1 MNNAGSCPRR
11 AERGTRWHAEERDE
25 EVLASAPMNPA
36 PNLILIGPMGAG
48 KTCIGRRLAERFTL
62 DFVDADQA
70 IVDAAGASI
79 ATLFEHAGEA
89 GFRQHERQ
97 VLQQLLAGHGQLVS
111 TGGGAVLDP
120 DNRAAIARRGFVVY
134 LRVSVAAQLERLA
147 RDRTRPLLQR
157 PDREQV
163 LHDMARARDPLYQA
177 LADLTLDTDLYTP
190 GEATAQLVLRLA
202 THWQRLE
209 PSA

>member
-1 MNNAGSCPRR
+1 
-11 AERGTRWHAEERDE
+11 
-25 EVLASAPMNPA
+25 MNPA

-79 ATLFEHAGEA
+79 ATIFEHSGEA

-97 VLQQLLAGHGQLVS
+97 VIQQLLAGQGRLVS

-120 DNRAAIARRGFVVY
+120 DNRAAIAQRGFVVY

-163 LHDMARARDPLYQA
+163 LHDMARARDPLYQE

-209 PSA
+209 PCA

>member
-1 MNNAGSCPRR
+1 
-11 AERGTRWHAEERDE
+11 
-25 EVLASAPMNPA
+25 MNPA

-79 ATLFEHAGEA
+79 ATIFEHSGEA

-97 VLQQLLAGHGQLVS
+97 VIQQLLAGQGRLVS

-120 DNRAAIARRGFVVY
+120 DNRAAIAQRGFVVY

-163 LHDMARARDPLYQA
+163 LHDMARARDPLYQE

-209 PSA
+209 SSA

>member
-1 MNNAGSCPRR
+1 
-11 AERGTRWHAEERDE
+11 
-25 EVLASAPMNPA
+25 MNPA

-79 ATLFEHAGEA
+79 ATLFELAGEA
-89 GFRQHERQ
+89 GFRLHERQ

-163 LHDMARARDPLYQA
+163 LHDMARARDPLYRE

>member
-1 MNNAGSCPRR
+1 
-11 AERGTRWHAEERDE
+11 
-25 EVLASAPMNPA
+25 MNPA

-79 ATLFEHAGEA
+79 ATIFEHSGEA
-89 GFRQHERQ
+89 GFRQQERQ
-97 VLQQLLAGHGQLVS
+97 VLQTLLAGRNQLVS

-120 DNRAAIARRGFVVY
+120 GNREAIARHGFVVY
-134 LRVSVAAQLERLA
+134 LRVSVAAQLERLE
-147 RDRTRPLLQR
+147 RDRSRPLLQR

-163 LHDMARARDPLYQA
+163 LQQMAALRDPLYRA

-190 GEATAQLVLRLA
+190 ADATAQLVLRLA
-202 THWQRLE
+202 AQWQRQE
-209 PSA
+209 TPA

>member
-1 MNNAGSCPRR
+1 
-11 AERGTRWHAEERDE
+11 
-25 EVLASAPMNPA
+25 MNPA

-79 ATLFEHAGEA
+79 PAIFDHSGEA
-89 GFRQHERQ
+89 GFRQYERQ
-97 VLQQLLAGHGQLVS
+97 ALQTLLRGRNQLVS

-120 DNRAAIARRGFVVY
+120 DNRAIIAGRGFVVY
-134 LRVSVAAQLERLA
+134 LRVSVAGQLERLA

-163 LHDMARARDPLYQA
+163 LHDMAALRDPLYRA

-190 GEATAQLVLRLA
+190 AEATAQLVLRLA
-202 THWQRLE
+202 AQWQRQD
-209 PSA
+209 PPA

>member
-1 MNNAGSCPRR
+1 
-11 AERGTRWHAEERDE
+11 
-25 EVLASAPMNPA
+25 MNPA

-79 ATLFEHAGEA
+79 PTIFEHSGEA

-97 VLQQLLAGHGQLVS
+97 VLQAVLDGRNQLVS
-111 TGGGAVLDP
+111 TGGGAVLDAG
-120 DNRAAIARRGFVVY
+120 NRATIARRGFVVY

-163 LHDMARARDPLYQA
+163 LHEMAALRDPLYRE

-190 GEATAQLVLRLA
+190 ADATAQLVLRLA
-202 THWQRLE
+202 AQWQRQDT
-209 PSA
+209 PA

>member
-1 MNNAGSCPRR
+1 
-11 AERGTRWHAEERDE
+11 
-25 EVLASAPMNPA
+25 MNPA

-70 IVDAAGASI
+70 IVEAAGASI
-79 ATLFEHAGEA
+79 PTIFEHSGEA

-97 VLQQLLAGHGQLVS
+97 VLQQLLAGQGQLVS

-157 PDREQV
+157 PDRAQV
-163 LHDMARARDPLYQA
+163 LEQMASVRDPLYQE

-209 PSA
+209 PTA

>member
-1 MNNAGSCPRR
+1 
-11 AERGTRWHAEERDE
+11 
-25 EVLASAPMNPA
+25 MNPA

-79 ATLFEHAGEA
+79 ATIFEHSGEA
-89 GFRQHERQ
+89 GFRQQERQ
-97 VLQQLLAGHGQLVS
+97 VLQTLLAGRNQLVS

-120 DNRAAIARRGFVVY
+120 GNREAIARHGFVVY
-134 LRVSVAAQLERLA
+134 LRVSVAAQLERLE

-163 LHDMARARDPLYQA
+163 LQQMAALRDPLYRA

-190 GEATAQLVLRLA
+190 ADATAQLVLRLA
-202 THWQRLE
+202 AQWQRQE
-209 PSA
+209 TPA

>member
-1 MNNAGSCPRR
+1 
-11 AERGTRWHAEERDE
+11 
-25 EVLASAPMNPA
+25 MNPA

-79 ATLFEHAGEA
+79 ATIFEHAGEA
-89 GFRQHERQ
+89 GFRQHERE
-97 VLQQLLAGHGQLVS
+97 VLHALLGGSGQLVS

-120 DNRAAIARRGFVVY
+120 DNRQAIARRGFVVY

-163 LHDMARARDPLYQA
+163 LQEMAALRDPLYQA

-190 GEATAQLVLRLA
+190 AEATAQLVLRLA
-202 THWQRLE
+202 TQWQRLDTPHE
-209 PSA
+209 

>member
-1 MNNAGSCPRR
+1 
-11 AERGTRWHAEERDE
+11 
-25 EVLASAPMNPA
+25 MNPA

-62 DFVDADQA
+62 DFVDADTA
-70 IVDAAGASI
+70 IVEATGATI
-79 ATLFEHAGEA
+79 PAIFEHSGEA

-97 VLQQLLAGHGQLVS
+97 VLQALLAGRNQLVS

-120 DNRAAIARRGFVVY
+120 GNRALIAARGFVVY
-134 LRVSVAAQLERLA
+134 LRVSVAGQLERLA

-163 LHDMARARDPLYQA
+163 LHGMAALRDPLYRD

-190 GEATAQLVLRLA
+190 ADATAQLVLRLA
-202 THWQRLE
+202 AQWQRQE
-209 PSA
+209 PPTA

>member
-1 MNNAGSCPRR
+1 
-11 AERGTRWHAEERDE
+11 
-25 EVLASAPMNPA
+25 MNPA

-70 IVDAAGASI
+70 IVEAAGASI

-97 VLQQLLAGHGQLVS
+97 VLQQLLAGEGRLVS

-134 LRVSVAAQLERLA
+134 LRVSVVAQLERLA

-163 LHDMARARDPLYQA
+163 LQQMAGVRDPLYQS

-202 THWQRLE
+202 SHWQRLE

>member
-1 MNNAGSCPRR
+1 MCI
-11 AERGTRWHAEERDE
+11 RD
-25 EVLASAPMNPA
+25 
-36 PNLILIGPMGAG
+36 
-48 KTCIGRRLAERFTL
+48 R
-62 DFVDADQA
+62 
-70 IVDAAGASI
+70 
-79 ATLFEHAGEA
+79 
-89 GFRQHERQ
+89 
-97 VLQQLLAGHGQLVS
+97 
-111 TGGGAVLDP
+111 
-120 DNRAAIARRGFVVY
+120 DNRAAIAQRGFVVY

-163 LHDMARARDPLYQA
+163 LHDMALARDPLYQE

-209 PSA
+209 PCA

>member
-1 MNNAGSCPRR
+1 
-11 AERGTRWHAEERDE
+11 
-25 EVLASAPMNPA
+25 MNPA

-79 ATLFEHAGEA
+79 ATIFEHAGEA
-89 GFRQHERQ
+89 GFRQHERD
-97 VLQQLLAGHGQLVS
+97 VLHALLDGSGQLVS

-120 DNRAAIARRGFVVY
+120 DNRQAIARRGFVVY

-163 LHDMARARDPLYQA
+163 LQEMAALRDPLYEA

-190 GEATAQLVLRLA
+190 AEATAQLVLRLA
-202 THWQRLE
+202 TQWQRLDLPHE
-209 PSA
+209 